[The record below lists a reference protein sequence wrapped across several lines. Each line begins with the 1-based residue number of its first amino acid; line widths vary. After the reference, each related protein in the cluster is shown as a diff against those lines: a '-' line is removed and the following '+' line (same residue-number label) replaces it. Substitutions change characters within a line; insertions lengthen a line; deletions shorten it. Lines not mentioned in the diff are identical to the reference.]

1 MMRPQCEAQVGVRPT
16 LKWNCVTIPVA
27 VWCPHFA
34 EPGSKF
40 CHRHQAV
47 LDASRNWVQRAES
60 SADVE
65 TVAASQ
71 DLPSPEVQH
80 PDGVRPGHPQDDAWT
95 A

>member
-1 MMRPQCEAQVGVRPT
+1 MMRPQCEAQAGVRPT

-47 LDASRNWVQRAES
+47 LDASRNWVQ
-60 SADVE
+60 
-65 TVAASQ
+65 
-71 DLPSPEVQH
+71 P
-80 PDGVRPGHPQDDAWT
+80 
-95 A
+95 